1 MKHKQTL
8 AMLLAAAMVL
18 SMPLGAYADEM
29 KSVQDEQ
36 AMMELYGT
44 PDYEAPVLHSIS
56 VDKETVQQGET
67 LTFTLNVTDD
77 VSGLDYI
84 SLGLVNE
91 TSESTLGN
99 LFEFVE
105 PSETNTYT
113 TQVQIP
119 KNEAAGNLR
128 LDYVEMRDKAG
139 HNIIY
144 WSSEREY
151 PYDNRL
157 PNEITIQVGKEHD
170 EDLLAPEL
178 YGIEIETKTVKA
190 GEFLTFNLD
199 VSDDVSGIDYV
210 SAYFINKE
218 NGRTISIDHSE
229 IVPVKDGKIQI
240 EKKIDEYEGKGIFQ
254 LDHVQLNDS
263 TGHTS
268 IYWSKDREF
277 PSEQYL
283 PKEVSFTVVNESTED
298 YTAPQLHS
306 VSIKDE
312 TVEAPGKTTLT
323 LKVSDDVSGVYYAD
337 AYFVNERTGET
348 ILADQYFLEVCKE
361 GELELPIIVS
371 EFKQSGFFKL
381 DHVELRDKA
390 GNNVYY
396 HSASEN
402 SETTLPNEI
411 TLFVKNIDEND
422 TSGDIITSTN
432 NSNLVED
439 IQNMA
444 EGSTAHIYYG
454 NGATISKE
462 VFEAIKGQDKTIAL
476 KSDGIEWIFNGQDV
490 TDENIKKID
499 LTTSIEAKW
508 NSDSDAAEGI
518 DWEQNALIL
527 SFAENGKLPAPAKI
541 RIKADW
547 VFKDAVGTENL
558 YVYYYDNTTKE
569 YVQVA
574 ADLTITKDE
583 YLEFTIDHNSDF
595 VITQGELKEKEEPSY
610 PDPNPDVPQPDPD
623 VPPVTPDH
631 KPSRPGSSAGS
642 SANSSANNSN
652 ASGVVNYESEKPDPA
667 DKQAVKAYNFWQDAK
682 SKIRKT
688 AEGKTLRLSVPKE
701 ITNMPASVMETLR
714 KENVGLRL
722 NWNGKTITIPAG
734 KAQPKQKMRIYWTM
748 QTLEK
753 LYNA

>member
-29 KSVQDEQ
+29 KPVQDEQ

-56 VDKETVQQGET
+56 VDKETVKPGET

-77 VSGLDYI
+77 VSGVDYI
-84 SLGLVNE
+84 KVDFINE
-91 TSESTLGN
+91 TTGKTDTISDSVTVNDNDEYTL
-99 LFEFVE
+99 
-105 PSETNTYT
+105 TYT
-113 TQVQIP
+113 VP
-119 KNEAAGNLR
+119 KDEAVGTLRVDEVSLSDALGRYGFYYSKTNEHA
-128 LDYVEMRDKAG
+128 DQ
-139 HNIIY
+139 H
-144 WSSEREY
+144 
-151 PYDNRL
+151 L
-157 PNEITIQVGKEHD
+157 PNEISV
-170 EDLLAPEL
+170 
-178 YGIEIETKTVKA
+178 
-190 GEFLTFNLD
+190 
-199 VSDDVSGIDYV
+199 
-210 SAYFINKE
+210 
-218 NGRTISIDHSE
+218 E
-229 IVPVKDGKIQI
+229 IVESASEDKEAPVLHDLSLS
-240 EKKIDEYEGKGIFQ
+240 D
-254 LDHVQLNDS
+254 
-263 TGHTS
+263 TT
-268 IYWSKDREF
+268 
-277 PSEQYL
+277 
-283 PKEVSFTVVNESTED
+283 VS
-298 YTAPQLHS
+298 
-306 VSIKDE
+306 
-312 TVEAPGKTTLT
+312 APGKLTLT
-323 LKVSDDVSGVYYAD
+323 LNVSDDVSGVDHAQ
-337 AYFVNERTGET
+337 ATFINRKTGKEITGSWRTS
-348 ILADQYFLEVCKE
+348 KE
-361 GELELPIIVS
+361 EQPIINGTVDI
-371 EFKQSGFFKL
+371 EITTTQYDGSGVYEL
-381 DHVELRDKA
+381 DD
-390 GNNVYY
+390 VYIFDENGYYQAY
-396 HSASEN
+396 HSKYHEHADSLLPTELSFTVTNESGEDVTAPVLKGISIDKTEVEAPSEITVTLDVEDDLSGYKSATIEVINRKNGRTIHASKEN
-402 SETTLPNEI
+402 PDNPKELTISISEWEPSGLFEVEYVGLFDNNDNMAMYYSANVGHEDTLKLPNEI
-411 TLFVKNIDEND
+411 SFLVKNIDEND

-432 NSNLVED
+432 NSNLVDEIKD
-439 IQNMA
+439 MA
-444 EGSTAHIYYG
+444 EGNTAHIY
-454 NGATISKE
+454 
-462 VFEAIKGQDKTIAL
+462 
-476 KSDGIEWIFNGQDV
+476 
-490 TDENIKKID
+490 DENIKDID
-499 LTTSIEAKW
+499 LSTSIEAKW

-527 SFAENGKLPAPAKI
+527 SFAENGKLPAPATI

-595 VITQGELKEKEEPSY
+595 VITKGELKEKEEPSY

-631 KPSRPGSSAGS
+631 KPSRPGSSAGNN
-642 SANSSANNSN
+642 SANSSN

-701 ITNMPASVMETLR
+701 ITNLPASVMETLR
-714 KENVGLRL
+714 KENVSLRL

-734 KAQPKQKMRIYWTM
+734 KAQPKQKLRIYWTM

>member
-29 KSVQDEQ
+29 KPVQDEQ

-56 VDKETVQQGET
+56 VDKETVQQGES

-411 TLFVKNIDEND
+411 TLFIKNIDEND

-454 NGATISKE
+454 NGATISAD
-462 VFEAIKGQDKTIAL
+462 VFEAIKGQNKTIAL

-527 SFAENGKLPAPAKI
+527 SFAENGKLPAPATI

-631 KPSRPGSSAGS
+631 KPSRPGSSDGNN
-642 SANSSANNSN
+642 SANSSNG
-652 ASGVVNYESEKPDPA
+652 SGVVNYESEKPDPA

-688 AEGKTLRLSVPKE
+688 AEGKTLRLNVPKE
-701 ITNMPASVMETLR
+701 ITNLPASVMETLR
-714 KENVGLRL
+714 KENVSLRL

-734 KAQPKQKMRIYWTM
+734 KAQPKQKLRIYWTM

>member
-29 KSVQDEQ
+29 KPVQDEQ
-36 AMMELYGT
+36 AMIELYGT

-56 VDKETVQQGET
+56 VDKETVKPGET

-77 VSGLDYI
+77 VSGVDYI
-84 SLGLVNE
+84 QIDLINEATGKTDWIRKVVTANDENKYTLTYTVPKDEALGTLKVNE
-91 TSESTLGN
+91 VSLSDALGRYS
-99 LFEFVE
+99 FYC
-105 PSETNTYT
+105 SQTNEY
-113 TQVQIP
+113 
-119 KNEAAGNLR
+119 A
-128 LDYVEMRDKAG
+128 DK
-139 HNIIY
+139 H
-144 WSSEREY
+144 
-151 PYDNRL
+151 L
-157 PNEITIQVGKEHD
+157 PNEISVEIVESTSEDKEVPVLH
-170 EDLLAPEL
+170 
-178 YGIEIETKTVKA
+178 
-190 GEFLTFNLD
+190 D
-199 VSDDVSGIDYV
+199 VSLSDTTVS
-210 SAYFINKE
+210 
-218 NGRTISIDHSE
+218 
-229 IVPVKDGKIQI
+229 
-240 EKKIDEYEGKGIFQ
+240 
-254 LDHVQLNDS
+254 
-263 TGHTS
+263 
-268 IYWSKDREF
+268 
-277 PSEQYL
+277 
-283 PKEVSFTVVNESTED
+283 
-298 YTAPQLHS
+298 
-306 VSIKDE
+306 
-312 TVEAPGKTTLT
+312 APGKLMLT
-323 LKVSDDVSGVYYAD
+323 LNVSDDVSGVDHASAIFINRQTNKEIKGSWNALREEPVVSGDIKLELTTTQYDGSGSYELDTIYLTDDNGHRQYYYSERYENQKPTLPKELSFTITNESGEDVTGPVLKGISIDKTEVEALSEVILTLDVEDDLSGYQSAIVDVVNRKNDRRITSHSSKDNPNEVKVLISEWEPTGLFEVECVYLFDKNNNLSTYYA
-337 AYFVNERTGET
+337 
-348 ILADQYFLEVCKE
+348 
-361 GELELPIIVS
+361 
-371 EFKQSGFFKL
+371 
-381 DHVELRDKA
+381 
-390 GNNVYY
+390 
-396 HSASEN
+396 EN
-402 SETTLPNEI
+402 LPNQVSF
-411 TLFVKNIDEND
+411 LVKNVDEND
-422 TSGDIITSTN
+422 TSGDIFTSTN
-432 NSNLVED
+432 NANLVED

-444 EGSTAHIYYG
+444 NGSTAHIYYG
-454 NGATISKE
+454 NGATISAD
-462 VFEAIKGQDKTIAL
+462 VFKAIKGQDKTIAL

-490 TDENIKKID
+490 TDANINDID

-547 VFKDAVGTENL
+547 VFKDEVGTENL
-558 YVYYYDNTTKE
+558 YVYYYDNTKKE

-574 ADLTITKDE
+574 ADLTITQDE

-595 VITQGELKEKEEPSY
+595 VITKGELKEKEEPSY

-623 VPPVTPDH
+623 VPPTNPDH
-631 KPSRPGSSAGS
+631 KPSRPDGSTGS
-642 SANSSANNSN
+642 SANNSASSSN

>member
-1 MKHKQTL
+1 MKKKQML
-8 AMLLAAAMVL
+8 AMLLAALMTL
-18 SMPLGAYADEM
+18 SVPLVAFAEGEPTDIQERSIA
-29 KSVQDEQ
+29 
-36 AMMELYGT
+36 LYGT
-44 PDYEAPVLHSIS
+44 PDYEAPILHSIS

-84 SLGLVNE
+84 SLALVNE

-99 LFEFVE
+99 LYEFVE

-128 LDYVEMRDKAG
+128 LDYVEMTDKAG
-139 HNIIY
+139 HSIIY

-178 YGIEIETKTVKA
+178 HRIEIETKTVKA

-199 VSDDVSGIDYV
+199 VSDDVSGIDYA
-210 SAYFINKE
+210 SAYFVNKE
-218 NGRTISIDHSE
+218 NGRTIPIDHSE
-229 IVPVKDGKIQI
+229 KVPVKDGKIQI
-240 EKKIDEYEGKGIFQ
+240 KKKIDEYEGNGTFQ

-268 IYWSKDREF
+268 IYRSRDKEF
-277 PSEQYL
+277 PSEPYL
-283 PKEVSFTVVNESTED
+283 PQEVSFTVINESVED

-312 TVEAPGKTTLT
+312 SVEAPGSTILT
-323 LKVSDDVSGVYYAD
+323 LKVSDDVSGVYHAD

-348 ILADQYFLEVCKE
+348 ILADKYFDVCKE

-371 EFKQSGFFKL
+371 EFKQSGLFEL
-381 DHVELRDKA
+381 DHVTLRDKA
-390 GNNVYY
+390 GNSIYY

-402 SETTLPNEI
+402 SETPLPNEI
-411 TLFVKNIDEND
+411 TLFVKNIDKDD
-422 TSGDIITSTN
+422 TTGDVITSTN
-432 NSNLVED
+432 NSNLVEQ
-439 IQNMA
+439 IENMA

-454 NGATISKE
+454 NGATLSKD

-476 KSDGIEWIFNGQDV
+476 KSDGIEWIFNGKDV
-490 TDENIKKID
+490 TDENIKDID
-499 LTTSIEAKW
+499 LSTSIKVKW
-508 NSDSDAAEGI
+508 NSNSNAVEGI
-518 DWEQNALIL
+518 DWQQNALIL

-547 VFKDAVGTENL
+547 VFKNEVGTENL
-558 YVYYYDNTTKE
+558 YVYYYDNTSKE

-574 ADLTITKDE
+574 ADLTITQDE
-583 YLEFTIDHNSDF
+583 YLEFVVDHNSDF
-595 VITQGELKEKEEPSY
+595 VITHGELKKKEEPSY
-610 PDPNPDVPQPDPD
+610 PDPDVPQPNPQ
-623 VPPVTPDH
+623 PNPEQ
-631 KPSRPGSSAGS
+631 KPFQPSYSTGSSASGS
-642 SANSSANNSN
+642 SVTSVKSAPESSGSSIKQEEKDRLFWKNKQDQIRKAAN
-652 ASGVVNYESEKPDPA
+652 GK
-667 DKQAVKAYNFWQDAK
+667 
-682 SKIRKT
+682 KIRIFIPKETTRVPASFMESIRT
-688 AEGKTLRLSVPKE
+688 AENDITVELR
-701 ITNMPASVMETLR
+701 
-714 KENVGLRL
+714 
-722 NWNGKTITIPAG
+722 WNGKKITITPETAL
-734 KAQPKQKMRIYWTM
+734 KRSPRRVFWNLK
-748 QTLEK
+748 TLLE
-753 LYNA
+753 YYHA